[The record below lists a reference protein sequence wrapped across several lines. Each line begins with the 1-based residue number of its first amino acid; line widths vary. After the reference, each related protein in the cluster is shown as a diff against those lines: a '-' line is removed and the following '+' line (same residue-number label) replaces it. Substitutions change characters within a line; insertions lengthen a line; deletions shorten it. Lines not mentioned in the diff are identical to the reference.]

1 MIPGVMKL
9 IKFSDTE
16 CGLCHK
22 MSYFDSQVATSLG
35 IEFEQIFVGSVEF
48 ERFSDFLVSLYDDDK
63 ESIGWP
69 SYVLFNVDTGK
80 YVALGIIK
88 GALPKTEFRKGL
100 LSFYSTD
107 SE

>member
-1 MIPGVMKL
+1 MKL
-9 IKFSDTE
+9 IKFSDAE

-22 MSYFDSQVATSLG
+22 MSYFDLQVAASLG
-35 IEFEQIFVGSVEF
+35 IEFEQIFVGSVDF
-48 ERFSDFLVSLYDDDK
+48 DKFRDFLVSLYDDK

-69 SYVLFNVDTGK
+69 SYVLFNINTGK

-100 LSFYSTD
+100 LSLYSTN
-107 SE
+107 SKQIS